1 MSEGVVDA
9 MGPVGYLVVEFPRGR
24 STFDREFAVE
34 LARLSLEGVIRVL
47 DLLVIQKGADGVV
60 QGFEVD
66 DLDMDVV
73 RALDGDLADLL
84 AAEDVV
90 RLAEVMEPRSVAGV
104 VVWENLWALPLAST
118 ARRGGGRL
126 LADGHIP
133 LQDIAD
139 DLVADGVG

>member
-24 STFDREFAVE
+24 STFDREFAGE

-47 DLLVIQKGADGVV
+47 DLLVIQKGADGAV
-60 QGFEVD
+60 QGFEAE

-104 VVWENLWALPLAST
+104 VVWENLWALPLTSA
-118 ARRGGGRL
+118 ARRAGGRL

-139 DLVADGVG
+139 ALVADGVG